1 MNARS
6 KTSTNG
12 RAVYWYHIRFACG
25 RPWVRSPV
33 CPLVE
38 IRSGRRCLIFGI
50 VCRMLVRVLCEIM
63 CVCVCVYTCEFR
75 RGSTCMFVSGWGR
88 RGGDIVDT
96 DECWARFPGAAL
108 SYVLSLAMR
117 ASHAMRRWW
126 ATQKHRGHRRTIAR
140 TPELPT
146 TMEYRTSATA
156 ERNSA
161 QPHTH
166 SLPTASVLASPET
179 GGIVGSSAW
188 CPNSRQTPGN

>member
-63 CVCVCVYTCEFR
+63 CVCVFTH
-75 RGSTCMFVSGWGR
+75 VSSGGGQHVCLSR
-88 RGGDIVDT
+88 AGEGGGDIVDT

-161 QPHTH
+161 QPHTQ
-166 SLPTASVLASPET
+166 LTNRLGP
-179 GGIVGSSAW
+179 GK
-188 CPNSRQTPGN
+188 PGNRGHRGVIGMVPELSTNTR

>member
-1 MNARS
+1 MGAPCIGITSASHVEGPGFDLQCVHLS
-6 KTSTNG
+6 KFEAEGDASFSG
-12 RAVYWYHIRFACG
+12 LSAAC
-25 RPWVRSPV
+25 W
-33 CPLVE
+33 CA
-38 IRSGRRCLIFGI
+38 C
-50 VCRMLVRVLCEIM
+50 
-63 CVCVCVYTCEFR
+63 CVKSCVCVYTCEFR

-88 RGGDIVDT
+88 RGGEDIVDT
-96 DECWARFPGAAL
+96 HECWARFPGAAL

-161 QPHTH
+161 QPHTQ
-166 SLPTASVLASPET
+166 LTNRLGP
-179 GGIVGSSAW
+179 GK
-188 CPNSRQTPGN
+188 PGNRGHRGVIGMVPELSTNTR